1 MKAGRPTPVAKRLVP
16 DVADVR
22 YGPFKRNVLDLWLAK
37 SDRPTPLVI
46 FYHGGTWKIGDKRDI
61 HDATIRACLAAR
73 PQAEAD

>member
-1 MKAGRPTPVAKRLVP
+1 MKAGRPAPEAKRLVP

-22 YGPFKRNVLDLWLAK
+22 YGPFERNALDLWPAK

-46 FYHGGTWKIGDKRDI
+46 FYHGGAWKIGDKRDI
-61 HDATIRACLAAR
+61 HDATNRTCLAAR